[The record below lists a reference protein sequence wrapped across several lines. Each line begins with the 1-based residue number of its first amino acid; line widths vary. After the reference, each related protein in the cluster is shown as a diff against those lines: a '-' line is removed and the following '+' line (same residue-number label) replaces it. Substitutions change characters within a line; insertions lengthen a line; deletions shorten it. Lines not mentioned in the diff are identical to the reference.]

1 MKKITA
7 LFAATIFLT
16 ACNSADESNT
26 TKLKSDDAN
35 DILFDASHGVTAG
48 EADWVID
55 GGFSTFNDDINKL
68 GFTTASTD
76 YQAEIT
82 LKLLKQYQAFIMPE
96 PNIPLKAS
104 EQQAI
109 KDYVNSGGSIMMI
122 ADHYNADRNLN
133 RFDASEIF
141 NGYRRG
147 AFHNITKGMSQDE
160 INSDRMQ
167 DVTSSDYLSKTFG
180 VRFRYNALDDVVL
193 SAKDEVN
200 TFGLLDNVEK
210 VNMHAG
216 STIMITNPEIAKGII
231 YPEKLSKHDK
241 WSHAVDRGVYTNG
254 FKDEGAFIAISKLGK
269 GKAVFIGDSSIVE
282 DNTPKYVRE
291 DNGRE
296 KQTYDG
302 IREMDHQILM
312 ENLVKWMMKQEDY
325 SSFNGK
331 FSLDKP
337 TKVLKF
343 EIPEQ
348 STEPKREPWGT
359 PGHNYKWY
367 DPSTFEPGSFGKDT
381 KHVTVPGSNH
391 QQNNK
396 SINNKKDDEY
406 SKSTPDKTITGSKI
420 DVQFPKTVN
429 IGQRFTVD
437 VYTQEQLD
445 QVSIELIDA
454 DGEQVGLFDGNPPGQ
469 SRAYDTKKNEN
480 HFHSYFHGKIA
491 REANGEITINIYA
504 KNQLIQK
511 EKMIVR

>member
-16 ACNSADESNT
+16 ACNSSNESNT
-26 TKLKSDDAN
+26 TNLKSNDASA
-35 DILFDASHGVTAG
+35 ILFDASHGVTAG

-76 YQAEIT
+76 YQTEIT
-82 LKLLKQYQAFIMPE
+82 LKLLKRYNAFIMPE

-160 INSDRMQ
+160 INADRMQ
-167 DVTSSDYLSKTFG
+167 DVTSSDFLCETFG

-193 SAKDEVN
+193 STKDEDN
-200 TFGLLDNVEK
+200 AFGLLDNVEK

-241 WSHAVDRGVYTNG
+241 WSHAVDQGVYTNG

-282 DNTPKYVRE
+282 DSTPKYVRE
-291 DNGRE
+291 DNGQQ

-302 IREMDHQILM
+302 IHEMDHQALM
-312 ENLVKWMMKQEDY
+312 ENLIQWMMKQEDY
-325 SSFNGK
+325 SSLKGK
-331 FSLDKP
+331 VSLDKP

-343 EIPEQ
+343 ELPEQ

-359 PGHNYKWY
+359 PGHDYKWY
-367 DPSTFEPGSFGKDT
+367 DPSTFETGSFGKDT
-381 KHVTVPGSNH
+381 KHIAVSGSEH

-396 SINNKKDDEY
+396 SINKKDNTDN
-406 SKSTPDKTITGSKI
+406 KTTQDKTITGSKI
-420 DVQFPKTVN
+420 DVQYPKTVS
-429 IGQRFTVD
+429 IGQRFTID
-437 VYTQEQLD
+437 VYSQEQLD
-445 QVSIELIDA
+445 QVSVELIDA
-454 DGEQVGLFDGNPPGQ
+454 DGEQVGLFDGNPVLMIL
-469 SRAYDTKKNEN
+469 KEM
-480 HFHSYFHGKIA
+480 KIVFIA
-491 REANGEITINIYA
+491 IF
-504 KNQLIQK
+504 
-511 EKMIVR
+511 MVR

>member
-1 MKKITA
+1 
-7 LFAATIFLT
+7 
-16 ACNSADESNT
+16 
-26 TKLKSDDAN
+26 
-35 DILFDASHGVTAG
+35 
-48 EADWVID
+48 
-55 GGFSTFNDDINKL
+55 
-68 GFTTASTD
+68 
-76 YQAEIT
+76 
-82 LKLLKQYQAFIMPE
+82 
-96 PNIPLKAS
+96 
-104 EQQAI
+104 
-109 KDYVNSGGSIMMI
+109 
-122 ADHYNADRNLN
+122 
-133 RFDASEIF
+133 
-141 NGYRRG
+141 
-147 AFHNITKGMSQDE
+147 
-160 INSDRMQ
+160 
-167 DVTSSDYLSKTFG
+167 
-180 VRFRYNALDDVVL
+180 
-193 SAKDEVN
+193 
-200 TFGLLDNVEK
+200 
-210 VNMHAG
+210 MHAG

>member
-1 MKKITA
+1 MKKITV

-16 ACNSADESNT
+16 ACNSSNESNT
-26 TKLKSDDAN
+26 TNLKSN
-35 DILFDASHGVTAG
+35 DVSEILFDASHGVTAG

-76 YQAEIT
+76 YQTEIT
-82 LKLLKQYQAFIMPE
+82 LKLLKRYKAFIMPE

-109 KDYVNSGGSIMMI
+109 KEYVNSGGSIMMI

-160 INSDRMQ
+160 INADRMQ
-167 DVTSSDYLSKTFG
+167 DVISSDFLSETFG

-193 SAKDEVN
+193 SAKDEDN
-200 TFGLLDNVEK
+200 AFGLLDDVEK

-241 WSHAVDRGVYTNG
+241 WSHAVDQGVYTNG

-282 DNTPKYVRE
+282 DSTPKYVRE
-291 DNGRE
+291 DNGQE

-302 IREMDHQILM
+302 IREMDHQVLM
-312 ENLVKWMMKQEDY
+312 ENLIQWMMKQEDY
-325 SSFNGK
+325 SSLKGK
-331 FSLDKP
+331 VSLDKP

-359 PGHNYKWY
+359 PGHDYKWY

-381 KHVTVPGSNH
+381 KHIAVSSSEH

-396 SINNKKDDEY
+396 STNKKDNTDN
-406 SKSTPDKTITGSKI
+406 KTTQDKTITGNKI
-420 DVQFPKTVN
+420 DVQYPKTVS

-437 VYTQEQLD
+437 VYTQEQLN

-480 HFHSYFHGKIA
+480 RFHSYFHGKIA

-504 KNQLIQK
+504 KNKLIQK